1 MLTMDISQRY
11 IFTHGHRHTF
21 YKSLLTVDMLLH
33 VTAGK
38 SGHFFTKLQLL
49 GLSLN
54 EGPFPTVCTGT

>member
-11 IFTHGHRHTF
+11 IFTHRHTF

-38 SGHFFTKLQLL
+38 SGHFFKKLQLL

-54 EGPFPTVCTGT
+54 EGLFPTVCTGT

>member
-11 IFTHGHRHTF
+11 IFTHRHTF

-38 SGHFFTKLQLL
+38 SGHFLRNYT
-49 GLSLN
+49 
-54 EGPFPTVCTGT
+54 TTGAKSQ